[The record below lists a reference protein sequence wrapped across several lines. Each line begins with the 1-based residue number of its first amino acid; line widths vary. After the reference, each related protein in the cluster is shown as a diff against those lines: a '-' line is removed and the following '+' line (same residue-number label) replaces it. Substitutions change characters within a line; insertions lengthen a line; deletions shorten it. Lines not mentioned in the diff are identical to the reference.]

1 MVSNDEIEADLTS
14 IFSRLR
20 NSEQYWTKP
29 RNDLTM
35 YYRPATWFLTLS
47 SSEWTWEEMGD
58 HLRKINPSLRNLYI
72 SALVASDPVS
82 VCRYME
88 NAHKAFIDFI
98 LSPDNPIG
106 KVSHYFC
113 RREYQG
119 RGLQHFHF
127 ALWIENALEKTP
139 KRRLPNS

>member
-1 MVSNDEIEADLTS
+1 
-14 IFSRLR
+14 
-20 NSEQYWTKP
+20 
-29 RNDLTM
+29 
-35 YYRPATWFLTLS
+35 
-47 SSEWTWEEMGD
+47 MGD
-58 HLRKINPSLRNLYI
+58 YLRKINPSLKELSI

-88 NAHKAFIDFI
+88 NAHKAFTDFI

-127 ALWIENALEKTP
+127 ALWIENAPIIGE
-139 KRRLPNS
+139 NSNEEVTQFIATYITCRIPDKNLSPILHDRVMTASL